1 MTNLPDNVKA
11 VRALT
16 TLQYSVQGLAL
27 KLTFEAGDF
36 ELQVGVDH
44 FNECLYAIVTPD
56 SKCIIGAYKTLIEL
70 EAATDMLDYYGHR
83 YLVYEV
89 ISAETA
95 GH

>member
-1 MTNLPDNVKA
+1 MNLPVNVKA

-16 TLQYSVQGLAL
+16 TLDYAFEGVAL
-27 KLTFEAGDF
+27 QLTTEAGGF
-36 ELQVGVDH
+36 ELQVNEAH
-44 FNECLYAIVTPD
+44 FDACLYAVVTPD
-56 SKCIIGAYKTLIEL
+56 TKCIIGAYKTLIEL